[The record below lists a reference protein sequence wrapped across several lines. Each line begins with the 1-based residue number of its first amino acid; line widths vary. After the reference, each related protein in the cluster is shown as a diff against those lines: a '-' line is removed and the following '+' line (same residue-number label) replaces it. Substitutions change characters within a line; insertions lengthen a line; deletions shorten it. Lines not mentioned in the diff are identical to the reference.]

1 MDKIVID
8 VLERIRE
15 ECFNTE
21 YCEYCKY
28 SYKYRSGTVI
38 HHECVLANI
47 PENWKLET
55 MEGLNDGC

>member
-1 MDKIVID
+1 MDNIVID
-8 VLERIRE
+8 VLKRIRE

-28 SYKYRSGTVI
+28 SCEYRADKVV
-38 HHECVLANI
+38 HHECVLTNI

-55 MEGLNDGC
+55 MEGLKDGR